1 MSIKHIS
8 PKSINNNPNENS
20 INNIGS
26 NKNSNKLSITKITLR
41 SSDKQNNITSPKVI
55 SLSINNNN
63 INNNNLS
70 TTTLTTTTT
79 QQQNEKVI
87 T

>member
-8 PKSINNNPNENS
+8 PKSINNNNPNES
-20 INNIGS
+20 INKMGS

-63 INNNNLS
+63 NNNNINNNNL
-70 TTTLTTTTT
+70 T
-79 QQQNEKVI
+79 QH
-87 T
+87 

>member
-1 MSIKHIS
+1 MSTKHIS
-8 PKSINNNPNENS
+8 PKSTNNNPNENS
-20 INNIGS
+20 INHIGS
-26 NKNSNKLSITKITLR
+26 LNKNSNKLSITKITLR

-79 QQQNEKVI
+79 QQH
-87 T
+87 